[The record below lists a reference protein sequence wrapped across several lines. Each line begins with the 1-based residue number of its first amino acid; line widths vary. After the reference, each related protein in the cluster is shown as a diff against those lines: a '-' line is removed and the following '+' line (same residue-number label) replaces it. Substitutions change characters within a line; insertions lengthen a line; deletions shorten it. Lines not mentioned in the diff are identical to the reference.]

1 MKRFLICAMMSG
13 LLMMSGI
20 SVNAQDRL
28 YENTFSLSDVQL
40 LDGPFK
46 HACDLNVQVLLEY
59 DMDRLL
65 APFVKEAGL
74 PKKAEYFPNWEGLDG
89 HVAGHYVSAL
99 AIHYA
104 ATGNR
109 KCYNRLMYMLSEM
122 KRCQDANGNGYL
134 GGVPDGER
142 IWEEVSKGN
151 FAPLHGAWVPWYNVH
166 KTFAGLRD
174 AWQYAG
180 VDMAKDMFLK
190 LCDWAVNLT
199 SGLTDAQ
206 MDDMVSQ
213 EFGGMDEVLADA
225 YYMTGDRKYID
236 AAKRFAHHLILDSMA
251 SGVDNLDN
259 KHANTQVPKV
269 VGYARIA
276 DVDNDETF
284 HRAADFFWDRVVNHR
299 SVVIG
304 GNSRSEHFPADD
316 DYLSFIEN
324 REGPESCNTNNMLKL
339 TELLFKMNPDAHYA
353 DFYERAMYNH
363 ILSTQHPV
371 HGGYVYFTPMR
382 PSHYR
387 VYSQPNSGMWC
398 CVGTGMENHGK
409 YGEFIYSH
417 EGASKLFVNL
427 FVASKLDWK
436 EAGVTV
442 TQETSFPYSESD
454 RITVN
459 LKKSKRF
466 EIDVRCPEWATDGF
480 SVKVN
485 GVEYAADAKPSSF
498 VCIDRKWKNGDV
510 IEIALPMKDRIVE
523 LPNEPKFI
531 AVLHGPIV
539 LAAKTS
545 QEHLDGLIADDGRW
559 AHIASGEL
567 VPLAETPI
575 MVGTRD
581 EITSKIQ
588 NMTAVPGKPLHYTVK
603 GLFNDAKYDDMEL
616 EPFFS
621 LHDSRYAIYFLS
633 LSKDGYDEM
642 LAAIKAEEEAMLERD
657 RRTVDRVTPGEQQPE
672 IDHRMKAENSIQGYQ
687 DNNPFRTIRRD
698 GSFSYELA
706 TDGITDLRLSLAF
719 WGNENVEGRGF
730 EILVE
735 GKTLVVE
742 TALPQTKE
750 NKLVYRQYSIPENLV
765 RGKEYITIGFKGV
778 EGKMAARIFDV
789 RLLKELVEYTEKVVY
804 EGPDVII
811 RQIDDHTW
819 EGNGHLVYNESIYI
833 VEGSERA
840 LLIDA
845 GTAIKD
851 LDKIVAGITSKP
863 VTLVATHI
871 HADHTGSAINYF
883 PEIWVNI
890 ADTVNVP
897 SNIDIHKWHKGKIN
911 YLSDGQVFDLGDR
924 EIEVMFTPGHTPGS
938 TTFFD
943 KEKGYGFSGDAFGS
957 TNLLLTTNFST
968 LLNTCSRVESYMEK
982 NGIEKLYPG
991 HYHGSNHETL
1001 KRVKDMK
1008 RMSEEMLNGTRK
1020 GMVNPKPS
1028 MNLDGV
1034 VEDFGVKINY
1044 SIANGLK

>member
-1 MKRFLICAMMSG
+1 MKKIALTITAAA
-13 LLMMSGI
+13 LLLCTGAA
-20 SVNAQDRL
+20 AQDRL
-28 YENTFSLSDVQL
+28 NDELFSLSEVEL

-46 HACDLNVQVLLEY
+46 HACDLNVQVLLKY

-65 APFVKEAGL
+65 APFLKEAGL
-74 PKKAEYFPNWEGLDG
+74 EPKGEYFPNWEGLDG
-89 HVAGHYVSAL
+89 HVGGHYVSAL

-104 ATGNR
+104 ATGSR
-109 KCYNRLMYMLSEM
+109 ECYDRLLYMLSEM
-122 KRCQDANGNGYL
+122 QKCQEANGNGYI
-134 GGVPDGER
+134 GGVPNGDH
-142 IWEEVSKGN
+142 IWTEVSKGN

-180 VDMAKDMFLK
+180 VEQAKDMFIK

-199 SGLTDAQ
+199 SALSDAQ

-225 YYMTGDRKYID
+225 YFITGDRKYIT

-251 SGVDNLDN
+251 QGVDNLDN
-259 KHANTQVPKV
+259 RHANTQVPKV

-276 DVDNDETF
+276 DVDNDGYFEK
-284 HRAADFFWDRVVNHR
+284 AAEFFWDRVVNYR

-304 GNSRSEHFPADD
+304 GNSRSEHFPSDS
-316 DYLSFIEN
+316 DYESFIEQ

-339 TELLFKMNPDAHYA
+339 TELLFRMKHDARYA
-353 DFYERAMYNH
+353 DYYERAMYNH

-417 EGASKLFVNL
+417 EGGKELYVNL
-427 FVASKLDWK
+427 FVASRLNWD
-436 EAGVTV
+436 EAGACI
-442 TQETSFPYSESD
+442 TQQTDFPYSD
-454 RITVN
+454 TGRIIVN

-466 EIDVRCPEWATDGF
+466 KIFVRCPEWATEGY

-498 VCIDRKWKNGDV
+498 VCLDRKWKDNDV
-510 IEIALPMKDRIVE
+510 IELTMLMKNKLVE
-523 LPNEPKFI
+523 LPNEPQYL

-539 LAAKTS
+539 LAARTS

-559 AHIASGEL
+559 SHIASGPL
-567 VPLAETPI
+567 VPLAQTPI
-575 MVGTRD
+575 FVGSRA
-581 EITSKIQ
+581 EIEAKIQ
-588 NMTAVPGKPLHYTVK
+588 NLQPVPGKPLHYSAE
-603 GLFNDAKYDDMEL
+603 GLFNKPEFDSLEL

-633 LSKDGYDEM
+633 LTSDGYSQMLKKIADDE
-642 LAAIKAEEEAMLERD
+642 KEALERD

-672 IDHRMKAENSIQGYQ
+672 VDHRMKAENSIQGYQ

-698 GSFSYELA
+698 GFFSYELG
-706 TDGITDLRLSLAF
+706 TSGIADLRLSLAF

-730 EILVE
+730 EILVD
-735 GKTLVVE
+735 GKTLAVE
-742 TALPQTKE
+742 NELPKTRE
-750 NKLVYRQYSIPENLV
+750 NALVYRLYSIPEDLV
-765 RGKEYITIGFKGV
+765 RGKEYITVTFKGI
-778 EGKMAARIFDV
+778 EGRMAARIFDV

-833 VEGSERA
+833 VEGSQRA

-845 GTAIKD
+845 GSAIRD

-863 VTLVATHI
+863 VTLVATHV
-871 HADHTGSAINYF
+871 HGDHTGSAVKYF
-883 PEIWVNI
+883 PEIWINA
-890 ADTVNVP
+890 ADMVNVP
-897 SNIDIHKWHKGKIN
+897 SNMRGYKGKIN

-924 EIEVMFTPGHTPGS
+924 EIEVVFTPGHTPGS

-968 LLNTCSRVESYMEK
+968 LLNTCTRVERYMEK
-982 NGIEKLYPG
+982 YGIGYMYPG
-991 HYHGSNHETL
+991 HYHGSNAETL
-1001 KRVKDMK
+1001 QRVKDMK
-1008 RMSEEMLNGTRK
+1008 MMSEEMLDGTRH
-1020 GMVNPKPS
+1020 GSVNPKPS
-1028 MNLDGV
+1028 MNLDCV

-1044 SIANGLK
+1044 SSVNGLK

>member
-1 MKRFLICAMMSG
+1 MKKIALTITAAA
-13 LLMMSGI
+13 LLLCTGAA
-20 SVNAQDRL
+20 AQDRL
-28 YENTFSLSDVQL
+28 NDELFSLSEVEL

-46 HACDLNVQVLLEY
+46 HACELNVQVLLKY

-65 APFVKEAGL
+65 APFLKEAGL
-74 PKKAEYFPNWEGLDG
+74 EPKGEYFPNWEGLDG
-89 HVAGHYVSAL
+89 HVGGHYVSAL

-104 ATGNR
+104 ATGSR
-109 KCYNRLMYMLSEM
+109 ECYDRLLYMLSEM
-122 KRCQDANGNGYL
+122 QKCQEANGNGYI
-134 GGVPDGER
+134 GGVPNGDH
-142 IWEEVSKGN
+142 IWTEVSKGN

-180 VDMAKDMFLK
+180 VEQAKDMFIK

-199 SGLTDAQ
+199 SALSDAQ

-225 YYMTGDRKYID
+225 YFITGDRKYIT

-251 SGVDNLDN
+251 QGVDNLDN
-259 KHANTQVPKV
+259 RHANTQVPKV

-276 DVDNDETF
+276 DVDNDGYFEK
-284 HRAADFFWDRVVNHR
+284 AAEFFWDRVVNYR

-304 GNSRSEHFPADD
+304 GNSRSEHFPSDS
-316 DYLSFIEN
+316 DYESFIEQ

-339 TELLFKMNPDAHYA
+339 TELLFRMRHDARYA
-353 DFYERAMYNH
+353 DYYERAMYNH

-417 EGASKLFVNL
+417 EGDKELYVNL
-427 FVASKLDWK
+427 FVASRLNWD
-436 EAGVTV
+436 EAGACI
-442 TQETSFPYSESD
+442 TQQTDFPYSD
-454 RITVN
+454 TGRIIVN

-466 EIDVRCPEWATDGF
+466 KIFVRCPEWATEGY

-498 VCIDRKWKNGDV
+498 VCLDRKWKDNDV
-510 IEIALPMKDRIVE
+510 IELTMPMKNKLVE
-523 LPNEPKFI
+523 LPNEPQYL

-539 LAAKTS
+539 LAARTS

-559 AHIASGEL
+559 SHIASGPL
-567 VPLAETPI
+567 VPLAQTPI
-575 MVGTRD
+575 FVGSRA
-581 EITSKIQ
+581 EIEARIQ
-588 NMTAVPGKPLHYTVK
+588 NLQPVPGKPLHYSAE
-603 GLFNDAKYDDMEL
+603 GLFNKPEFDSLEL

-633 LSKDGYDEM
+633 LTSDGYSQMLKKIADDE
-642 LAAIKAEEEAMLERD
+642 KEALERD

-672 IDHRMKAENSIQGYQ
+672 VDHRMKAENSIQGYQ
-687 DNNPFRTIRRD
+687 DNNPFRTIRKD
-698 GSFSYELA
+698 GFFSYELG
-706 TDGITDLRLSLAF
+706 TSGIADLRLSLAF
-719 WGNENVEGRGF
+719 WGNENAEGRGF
-730 EILVE
+730 EILVD
-735 GKTLVVE
+735 GKTLAVE
-742 TALPQTKE
+742 NELPQTRE
-750 NKLVYRQYSIPENLV
+750 NALVYRLYSIPEDLV
-765 RGKEYITIGFKGV
+765 RGKEYITVTFKGI
-778 EGKMAARIFDV
+778 EGRMAARIFDV

-833 VEGSERA
+833 VEGSQRA
-840 LLIDA
+840 LLIDV
-845 GTAIKD
+845 GTAIRD

-863 VTLVATHI
+863 VTLVATHV
-871 HADHTGSAINYF
+871 HGDHTGSAVKYF
-883 PEIWVNI
+883 PEIWINA
-890 ADTVNVP
+890 ADMVNVP
-897 SNIDIHKWHKGKIN
+897 SNMRGYKGKIN

-924 EIEVMFTPGHTPGS
+924 EIEVVFTPGHTPGS

-968 LLNTCSRVESYMEK
+968 LLNTCTRVERYMEK
-982 NGIEKLYPG
+982 YGIGYMYPG
-991 HYHGSNHETL
+991 HYHGSNAETL
-1001 KRVKDMK
+1001 QRVKDMK
-1008 RMSEEMLNGTRK
+1008 MMSEEMLDGTRH
-1020 GMVNPKPS
+1020 GGVNPKPS
-1028 MNLDGV
+1028 MNLDCV

-1044 SIANGLK
+1044 SSVNGLK

>member
-1 MKRFLICAMMSG
+1 MKKIALTISAAA
-13 LLMMSGI
+13 LLLCTGA
-20 SVNAQDRL
+20 VAQDRL
-28 YENTFSLSDVQL
+28 NDELFSLSEVEL

-46 HACDLNVQVLLEY
+46 HACDLNVQVLLKY

-65 APFVKEAGL
+65 APFLKEAGL
-74 PKKAEYFPNWEGLDG
+74 EPKGEYFPNWEGLDG
-89 HVAGHYVSAL
+89 HVGGHYVSAL

-104 ATGNR
+104 ATGSR
-109 KCYNRLMYMLSEM
+109 ECYDRLLYMLSEM
-122 KRCQDANGNGYL
+122 QKCQEANGNGYI
-134 GGVPDGER
+134 GGVPNGDH
-142 IWEEVSKGN
+142 IWTEVSKGN

-180 VDMAKDMFLK
+180 VEQAKDMFIK

-199 SGLTDAQ
+199 SALSDAQ

-225 YYMTGDRKYID
+225 YFLTGDRKYIT

-251 SGVDNLDN
+251 QGVDNLDN
-259 KHANTQVPKV
+259 RHANTQVPKV

-276 DVDNDETF
+276 DVDNDGYF
-284 HRAADFFWDRVVNHR
+284 GKAAEFFWDRVVNYR

-304 GNSRSEHFPADD
+304 GNSRSEHFPSDS
-316 DYLSFIEN
+316 DYESFIEQ

-339 TELLFKMNPDAHYA
+339 TELLFRMKHEARYA
-353 DFYERAMYNH
+353 DYYERAMYNH

-417 EGASKLFVNL
+417 EGDRELYVNL
-427 FVASKLDWK
+427 FVASRLNWED
-436 EAGVTV
+436 AGAVI
-442 TQETSFPYSESD
+442 TQQTDFPYSD
-454 RITVN
+454 TGRIIVN
-459 LKKSKRF
+459 LKKSKKF
-466 EIDVRCPEWATDGF
+466 KIFVRCPEWATEGY

-498 VCIDRKWKNGDV
+498 VCLDRKWKDKDV
-510 IEIALPMKDRIVE
+510 IELTMPMKNRLVE
-523 LPNEPKFI
+523 LPNEPQYL

-539 LAAKTS
+539 LAARTS

-559 AHIASGEL
+559 SHIASGPL
-567 VPLAETPI
+567 VPLAQTPI
-575 MVGTRD
+575 FVGTRA
-581 EITSKIQ
+581 EIEAKIQ
-588 NMTAVPGKPLHYTVK
+588 NLQPVPGKPLHYSAE
-603 GLFNDAKYDDMEL
+603 GLFNNPEFDSLEL

-633 LSKDGYDEM
+633 LTSDGYGQMLKKIADDE
-642 LAAIKAEEEAMLERD
+642 KEALERD

-672 IDHRMKAENSIQGYQ
+672 VDHRMKAENSIQGYQ

-698 GSFSYELA
+698 GFFSYELG
-706 TDGITDLRLSLAF
+706 TSGIADLRLSLAF

-730 EILVE
+730 EILVD
-735 GKTLVVE
+735 GKTLAVE
-742 TALPQTKE
+742 NELPQTRE
-750 NKLVYRQYSIPENLV
+750 NTLVYRQYSIPEDLV
-765 RGKEYITIGFKGV
+765 RGKEYITVTFKGI
-778 EGKMAARIFDV
+778 EGRMAARIFDV
-789 RLLKELVEYTEKVVY
+789 RLLKELVEYTENVVY

-833 VEGSERA
+833 VEGSQRA

-845 GTAIKD
+845 GTAIRD

-863 VTLVATHI
+863 VTLVATHV
-871 HADHTGSAINYF
+871 HGDHTGSAVNYF
-883 PEIWVNI
+883 SEIWINA
-890 ADTVNVP
+890 ADMVNVP
-897 SNIDIHKWHKGKIN
+897 SNMRGYKGKIN

-924 EIEVMFTPGHTPGS
+924 EIEVVFTPGHTPGS

-968 LLNTCSRVESYMEK
+968 LLNTCTRVERYMEK
-982 NGIEKLYPG
+982 YGIGYMYPG
-991 HYHGSNHETL
+991 HYHGSNAETL
-1001 KRVKDMK
+1001 QRVKDMK
-1008 RMSEEMLNGTRK
+1008 MMSEEMLDGTRH
-1020 GMVNPKPS
+1020 GSVNPKPS
-1028 MNLDGV
+1028 MNLDCV

-1044 SIANGLK
+1044 SSVNGLK